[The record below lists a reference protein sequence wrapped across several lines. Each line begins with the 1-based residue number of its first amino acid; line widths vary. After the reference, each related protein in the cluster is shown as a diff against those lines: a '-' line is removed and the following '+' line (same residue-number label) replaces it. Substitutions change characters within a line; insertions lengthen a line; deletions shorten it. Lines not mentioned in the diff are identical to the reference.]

1 MKVKYKVA
9 IHLGYW
15 FYMFNQ
21 FVFPYYIGQAQ
32 KYTWQD
38 IIVSLILS
46 MANFYAIY
54 FLMPVMLKRA
64 KLWQVVIMGVFLI
77 VGLGYLRFNAEGFI
91 WHNLLKMPSTSDAST
106 ASWLAISIR
115 NSIVS
120 AIYAIL
126 IRLAIDWYDAQRL
139 RTELLTQNQASELAL
154 LRSQV
159 NPHFLFNTLNNIY
172 SLVYKKS
179 DEAPEAVMKLSAIM
193 RYMLY
198 EANAD
203 KVMLHQ
209 EVEYLKSFIELQ
221 KLRLKNNDFV
231 KFTIEGDIG
240 FKRIAPMLLVPFVE
254 NAFKHGNRNV
264 EGPGIKIR
272 LKAMED
278 ETLFEVENHIK
289 PYKDDENIQ
298 SSGIGL
304 QNVKRRLNLLYPDAH
319 SLNIS
324 EIDGIYKVTLILIT
338 Q

>member
-9 IHLGYW
+9 IHLVYW

-32 KYTWQD
+32 KYSWPD
-38 IIVSLILS
+38 IVVSLILS
-46 MANFYAIY
+46 MANFYCIY
-54 FLMPVMLKRA
+54 FLMPIMLKRA
-64 KLWQVVIMGVFLI
+64 KLWLVVLLGAVII
-77 VGLGYLRFNAEGFI
+77 VGLGYLRFQADDLI
-91 WHNLLKMPSTSDAST
+91 WHHLVKMAPSSDLSIS
-106 ASWLAISIR
+106 SWIAISIR

-126 IRLAIDWYDAQRL
+126 IRLAIDWYEAQKL
-139 RTELLTQNQASELAL
+139 RSELLTQNQASELAL

-198 EANAD
+198 EANSE

-209 EVEYLKSFIELQ
+209 EVDYLNSFIELQ

-231 KFTIEGDIG
+231 KFTIEGETG
-240 FKRIAPMLLVPFVE
+240 FRRIAPMLLVPFVE
-254 NAFKHGNRNV
+254 NAFKHGNRSV
-264 EGPGIKIR
+264 DGVGIKIR

-278 ETLFEVENHIK
+278 ETVFEVENYLK
-289 PYKDDENIQ
+289 PYKDDESLT

-304 QNVKRRLNLLYPDAH
+304 QNVKRRLNLLYPNAH

-324 EIDGIYKVTLILIT
+324 ESGGLYKVTLILIT

>member
-64 KLWQVVIMGVFLI
+64 KIWLVVIMGAFLI

-91 WHNLLKMPSTSDAST
+91 WHQLLKMPPSSDSST

-120 AIYAIL
+120 ATYAIL

-209 EVEYLKSFIELQ
+209 EVEYLNSFIELQ

-264 EGPGIKIR
+264 EGKGIKIR

-338 Q
+338 L